1 MAFLGLSF
9 LFPRASP
16 QDISFLALGIQDA
29 DDTIL
34 AMGTMS
40 CKFLVSLARKAY
52 GRCSGDTGLYTCFS
66 IFQTR
71 VTCRSRWRHTHTHPR
86 GSHAIHGKHMGV
98 PFLRFNPKPEAPVVY
113 IKQPRQPTP
122 WVHSEG
128 MQGGLLRSI
137 CGVRTGFQGPN
148 AF

>member
-1 MAFLGLSF
+1 MAVLGLSF

-71 VTCRSRWRHTHTHPR
+71 VTCRSRWRHTHTHPPGAHMPSTANTWVFPFSASTQSQRLLWCILSNLANLHR
-86 GSHAIHGKHMGV
+86 GFTQKACREGS
-98 PFLRFNPKPEAPVVY
+98 FAPSV
-113 IKQPRQPTP
+113 
-122 WVHSEG
+122 G
-128 MQGGLLRSI
+128 
-137 CGVRTGFQGPN
+137 
-148 AF
+148 